1 MSGIFPYTALSFSFV
16 ARTIIFCSGLCLIY
30 LPGYAIGQE
39 VTSED
44 GIAIYGDRIVG
55 QQFQYPLSNL
65 DRIGIRINISDQPNT
80 TDLFLTLKKSVMA
93 DRVILEQRI
102 PLSSILTGDVF
113 WFEFMPLGDD
123 EDPTYY
129 LQIASPQS
137 IESNAPL
144 LQTTYIGDADK
155 IGPALLNG
163 QEQEQS
169 LQIVLKYDRSLWT
182 RIEYV
187 LARFEIDKPWF
198 YNRYVYAV
206 MFVGYLILLV
216 GFLVYT
222 YKLIVGTGGASRASG
237 KFNTFLYL
245 IVFVFLVRG
254 VLYSSIFP
262 AWQAPDEPV
271 HFAYI
276 KYLVEQNEHP
286 PYDAVIQ
293 KDILESMGKAD
304 YGLIYRGGRPRLDR
318 QTWIVD
324 PRDEILR
331 DKRAWQSVA
340 GQPYLYHVIVSIP
353 YGWIRDR
360 DTTTQ
365 LFLLRLLMVIF
376 SSGLIILTFKI
387 GRLVYLDDSTS
398 LIVSAILCFYPLF
411 LHISTIVSYDVL
423 ANLFAGLFIFMLVQT
438 HHKDNP
444 WFYVTASGLVLGAA
458 LLTKAVTLM
467 LLPGVI
473 IWWVL
478 GGLKNESWRDI
489 SWKALVLCSI
499 AFCVGGWWYG
509 NNIWVHQTLVYQP
522 QPDWTQIGEV
532 NAGLGL
538 STIESLGWD
547 IRYSWL
553 EEYWKAL
560 RNSFYRLSNGF
571 GWNNVPMKPWMHI
584 CTGVVFLAAAVGA
597 VKRLKEIVGLSMSA
611 LLKNHST
618 QILFYSICVVYS
630 LLLFFD
636 RGHFIMGRYYFP
648 VLIPGVYLFITG
660 MLNLFPAAR
669 KPLFSWGLIVVFII
683 FDSLVLLETI
693 IPRYY
698 LIPPPSRI
706 LDYIF

>member
-1 MSGIFPYTALSFSFV
+1 MSGLSSYTALSFSFV
-16 ARTIIFCSGLCLIY
+16 TRTIAFCSGLFLLS
-30 LPGYAIGQE
+30 LPACVIGQE

-55 QQFQYPLSNL
+55 QQFQYPMSNL
-65 DRIGIRINISDQPNT
+65 DRIGIRINKSDQPNS
-80 TDLFLTLKKSVMA
+80 TDLLLTLKKSA
-93 DRVILEQRI
+93 NAGQVIVEQRI
-102 PLSSILTGDVF
+102 PLSSMATGEVF
-113 WFEFMPLGDD
+113 WFEFMAVGDD

-137 IESNAPL
+137 VESNTPL
-144 LQTTYIGDADK
+144 LQTTYIGDAAT
-155 IGPALLNG
+155 IGPALVNG

-169 LQIVLKYDRSLWT
+169 LQIVLQYDRSLWT

-198 YNRYVYAV
+198 YNRYVYAI
-206 MFVGYLILLV
+206 MFVGYLILLA

-222 YKLIVGTGGASRASG
+222 YKIIVSSDEARASG

-245 IVFVFLVRG
+245 TVFIFLVRG

-262 AWQAPDEPV
+262 AWQAPDEPA

-293 KDILESMGKAD
+293 KDILESMEKAD

-331 DKRAWQSVA
+331 DKRAWQTIA
-340 GQPYLYHVIVSIP
+340 GLPYLYHVIVSIP
-353 YGWIRDR
+353 YRWIRDK

-365 LFLLRLLMVIF
+365 LFLLRLLMVMF
-376 SSGLIILTFKI
+376 SSGLIILTFKT
-387 GRLVYLDDSTS
+387 GRLVYPDDSTS

-423 ANLFAGLFIFMLVQT
+423 ANLFSGLFIFMLVQT

-444 WFYVTASGLVLGAA
+444 WFYVTASGLALGAA
-458 LLTKAVTLM
+458 LLTKGTTLM

-489 SWKALVLCSI
+489 SSKALVLYVI
-499 AFCVGGWWYG
+499 AFCVGGWWYAK
-509 NNIWVHQTLVYQP
+509 NIWLHQTLVYQP
-522 QPDWTQIGEV
+522 HPDWEQVGEV

-538 STIESLGWD
+538 STIESLGWA
-547 IRYSWL
+547 IQYSWF
-553 EEYWKAL
+553 EEYWMAL
-560 RNSFYRLSNGF
+560 RNTFYRLSNGF
-571 GWNNVPMKPWMHI
+571 AWNNVPMKSWMHI
-584 CTGVVFLAAAVGA
+584 FSGVVFLAAAVGA

-618 QILFYSICVVYS
+618 QILFYSICIVYS

-636 RGHFIMGRYYFP
+636 HGHSVMGRYYFP
-648 VLIPGVYLFITG
+648 VLIPGVYLFVTG
-660 MLNLFPAAR
+660 MLNLFPVAR

-706 LDYIF
+706 LDYIL